1 MPGKC
6 RTFSEPLTRD
16 RIERAA
22 RIYRSN
28 REAAQALGCN
38 PNSFGRA
45 CRKYGIKTPKERRNM
60 CEEQQKNPPV
70 ECLSGTR
77 PGAPRKLDPKI
88 HLHRSTACTRT

>member
-45 CRKYGIKTPKERRNM
+45 CRKYGIKTPKERRNS
-60 CEEQQKNPPV
+60 KKI
-70 ECLSGTR
+70 
-77 PGAPRKLDPKI
+77 PR
-88 HLHRSTACTRT
+88 SSA